1 MKRFNLLLVTQE
13 SSLRETVLKVL
24 SKVYKS
30 NFVFEVTSLEEA
42 TRLLSKLSIDILM
55 VDLDGE
61 KSDLVALSGILPHL
75 QIMGISANPNRTNAN
90 IDPMRHQIFEKR
102 DFAASFLAELKDLKK
117 APLTST
123 APIRRKTLQAP
134 TESDDFK
141 DFSKLSASVNTKR

>member
-42 TRLLSKLSIDILM
+42 TRLLSKLSIDI
-55 VDLDGE
+55 DGE
-61 KSDLVALSGILPHL
+61 KSDLVALSGLLPHL

-123 APIRRKTLQAP
+123 APIRRKTLQSPA
-134 TESDDFK
+134 ESDDFK